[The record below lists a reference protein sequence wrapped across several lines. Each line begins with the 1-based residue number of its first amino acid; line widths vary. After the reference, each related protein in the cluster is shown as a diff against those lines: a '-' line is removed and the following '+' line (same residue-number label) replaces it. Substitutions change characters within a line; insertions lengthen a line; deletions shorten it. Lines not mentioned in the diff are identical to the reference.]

1 MGYKQKYNSV
11 APMTTSNKAAKLG
24 HTSSAIGMQTDDGV
38 VVTGDAS
45 KIGGKTTMTEAEK
58 KREEL
63 KKRIEARKI
72 RQANEKMERKMK
84 AETTRAEIGK
94 RRIAREQEKRKKEG
108 KDYIDPKSGKV
119 VRRGKSPA
127 QQRDPKSNNDPYSRA
142 AANDKVFADAKKAQ
156 YSRKNKKHAG
166 SNFFPPQNPRP
177 KSELQ
182 KGKTFD
188 TDVASLAYD
197 VDQDGDSVFRDY
209 NQDGTML
216 GRAIKKLFG

>member
-72 RQANEKMERKMK
+72 REANEKMERKMK
-84 AETTRAEIGK
+84 TETIKAEIAK

-108 KDYIDPKSGKV
+108 KDYIDPKSGEV
-119 VRRGKSPA
+119 VRRGNSPA
-127 QQRDPKSNNDPYSRA
+127 QQKDPKSSNSNVDKSGHYVGTRFHYADKKYDKPIRQMFEDSFKTAKA
-142 AANDKVFADAKKAQ
+142 AGA
-156 YSRKNKKHAG
+156 
-166 SNFFPPQNPRP
+166 
-177 KSELQ
+177 
-182 KGKTFD
+182 KTFSFHHSGVKD
-188 TDVASLAYD
+188 PKTGVYKFK
-197 VDQDGDSVFRDY
+197 G
-209 NQDGTML
+209 GTFTTET
-216 GRAIKKLFG
+216 K